1 MSLKPALCF
10 AGFDD
15 EQSRTLRLAILG
27 FGERAKS
34 YLAQAR
40 RGEANRVLPLDTL
53 VFVSP
58 GTAAWSAAKA
68 TLQDGKELTL
78 CTSRV
83 SAILPVPDAAV
94 GEPRFVIETAVGN
107 YAVDDLFIEAGGAT
121 ISR

>member
-1 MSLKPALCF
+1 MSLKPALCL

-15 EQSRTLRLAILG
+15 GRSRALKLAILG

-34 YLAQAR
+34 YLDLTS
-40 RGEANRVLPLDTL
+40 RGEANPSLPLDTL

-68 TLQDGKELTL
+68 TLRDGKALTL
-78 CTSRV
+78 CASRV
-83 SAILPVPDAAV
+83 SAILPVPDAAI
-94 GEPRFVIETAVGN
+94 GEPRFVIETAAGN

-121 ISR
+121 ILR